1 MVGHDD
7 DGRGGNDDDAARRHR
22 AMMMSSSSL
31 SGIDSTSSASS
42 FSTASA
48 AAATVAPPAVVPPSS
63 SPSSSPPLAAADPE
77 LDALIRLEDGRQ
89 RSGLELIASENFVS
103 GAVREALGSCLTNKY
118 SEGQGERASSSLV
131 PFFSVCVFSP
141 DPPIRSHPCGF
152 RFSICTGNIL
162 RR

>member
-7 DGRGGNDDDAARRHR
+7 DGRRGNDDDAARHR

-31 SGIDSTSSASS
+31 SEIDSTSSASS

-48 AAATVAPPAVVPPSS
+48 AAAAVAPPAVVPPSS
-63 SPSSSPPLAAADPE
+63 SSSSPPLAAADPE

-118 SEGQGERASSSLV
+118 SEGQGERASSSVV
-131 PFFSVCVFSP
+131 PFFCVCVFSP